1 MKLRHS
7 LLLAL
12 PLCALPAL
20 SFAAEGSCATK
31 EQNIQ
36 QQIDY
41 ATQHDNPHRVAGLK
55 KALSEVQTNC
65 TEAGQQAGSLENNS
79 FAIPGHLF
87 NAHAGPAG
95 STWTLVTYTGELLQE
110 IEKRYG
116 PREDGWTLLGV
127 EFHDAAPQI
136 WFPGSHETSSRR
148 HIAIMLSGRA
158 FHDEKRAVYQLAH
171 ECVHLLAPVVGGGS
185 LVIEEGLAT
194 TFSEDM
200 LEIWFNDKNKQAYTK
215 DDPRYRD
222 AAAKV
227 RHLLQLEPDA
237 IPRLRKVEPAFKNMT
252 AATFAT
258 AGLQVPAQLVQELLA
273 DFPIVQ

>member
-20 SFAAEGSCATK
+20 SCVAEGGCATK

-41 ATQHDNPHRVAGLK
+41 ATQQTDN
-55 KALSEVQTNC
+55 
-65 TEAGQQAGSLENNS
+65 LENNS
-79 FAIPGHLF
+79 FAIPDHLF

-95 STWTLVTYTGELLQE
+95 SNWTLVTYTGDLLQE

-116 PREDGWTLLGV
+116 PREAGWTLIGV
-127 EFHDAAPQI
+127 GFHDATPQI
-136 WFPGSHETSSRR
+136 WFPGFHETSSRR
-148 HIAIMLSGRA
+148 HIAIMLSGEA
-158 FHDEKRAVYQLAH
+158 FHDGKRAFYQLAH

-185 LVIEEGLAT
+185 PVIEEGLAT
-194 TFSEDM
+194 AFSEDM
-200 LEIWFNDKNKQAYTK
+200 LEIWFNDKNKQAYTN
-215 DDPRYRD
+215 DPRYRD

-252 AATFAT
+252 VATFAT

-273 DFPIVQ
+273 DFPIAQ